1 VGEPIAVKNGF
12 LEIIMLF
19 FLQQPETF
27 WTLLHDKAHWE
38 FEIFLM
44 LLFDGIIGAL
54 LWPFIK
60 RHWNHHIDRDKKE
73 GNA

>member
-1 VGEPIAVKNGF
+1 
-12 LEIIMLF
+12 
-19 FLQQPETF
+19 
-27 WTLLHDKAHWE
+27 
-38 FEIFLM
+38 M